1 MAKVNIYLTFDGNCE
16 QAFNFYRSVFG
27 VDFDGIMRYKD
38 MPDSGFA
45 IPEQLQEKVMH
56 VGLPVNAST
65 SLYGSDSFSAAC
77 AGEPLAVGNNVAI
90 CLNTESEEESRRLFE
105 ALGQGGTVRMP
116 LEPTF
121 WARLY
126 GVVCDQFGIEWMVNY
141 EAEPTA

>member
-1 MAKVNIYLTFDGNCE
+1 
-16 QAFNFYRSVFG
+16 
-27 VDFDGIMRYKD
+27 MRYKD

-77 AGEPLAVGNNVAI
+77 EGMPLVTGNNVAI

-121 WARLY
+121 WAPLY